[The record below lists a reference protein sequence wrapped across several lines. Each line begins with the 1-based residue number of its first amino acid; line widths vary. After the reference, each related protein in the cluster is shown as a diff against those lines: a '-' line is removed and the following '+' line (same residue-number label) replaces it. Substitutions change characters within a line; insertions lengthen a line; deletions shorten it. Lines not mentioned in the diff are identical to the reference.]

1 MSSVSLQ
8 LRIRSIQLNCR
19 NLSLQS
25 YSIRCDDLANRK
37 LTSIVEFIAV
47 LLRELRHSISYYVFH
62 ECNLASDRPH
72 SAGDVFMHYK
82 LVTWSKALVSLYFLL
97 HIEFTFLESI

>member
-1 MSSVSLQ
+1 MSLESLQ
-8 LRIRSIQLNCR
+8 LRIRLIQLNCR
-19 NLSLQS
+19 SLSWQS
-25 YSIRCDDLANRK
+25 DSFRCEDFANRQ
-37 LTSIVEFIAV
+37 LTSIVKFIAV
-47 LLRELRHSISYYVFH
+47 LLRELRHSISYGIFH
-62 ECNLASDRPH
+62 ECNLASDRTH